1 MITVLLVYTGIAS
14 ILIVVIVN
22 VADKQLFSGLDM
34 HYFKVFINLYV
45 VPWMLGTIAMIFIL
59 VNAGSGDAKG
69 SMYLIISNMYIIV
82 ILTLIIMPKMF
93 EDQIIGVFVSL
104 ATIQILTFI
113 NSLSFYKTNRWTKNY
128 FA

>member
-1 MITVLLVYTGIAS
+1 MFPRKEFM
-14 ILIVVIVN
+14 IVVIVN
-22 VADKQLFSGLDM
+22 VADLQLFSGLDI
-34 HYFKVFINLYV
+34 HYFRTFINVYI
-45 VPWMLGTIAMIFIL
+45 VPWMIGTIAMIFIL

-69 SMYLIISNMYIIV
+69 SMYLIISKMYIIV
-82 ILTLIIMPKMF
+82 IFTLLFMPKMF

-104 ATIQILTFI
+104 SVIQILTFI